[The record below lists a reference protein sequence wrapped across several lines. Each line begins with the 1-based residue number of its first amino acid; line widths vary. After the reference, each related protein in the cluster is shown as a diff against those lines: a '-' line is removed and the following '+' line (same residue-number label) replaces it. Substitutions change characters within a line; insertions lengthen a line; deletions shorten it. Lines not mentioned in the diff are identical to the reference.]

1 MTQQAVLPLEE
12 ADPIEAAETKS
23 PGILRAIVSR
33 PLALVAAIVLALI
46 VLAVLLAPL
55 IAPFG
60 PDDAIPKNALQ
71 GPAPGNW
78 LGFDS
83 AGRDVLSRL
92 LYGGQNT
99 LGGAVIAL
107 AVALVIGVPS
117 GLIAGYYGRWFDS
130 ASSWVTNFVMSL
142 PAMIVLLA
150 SRSVLGP
157 TVWALMIVLGFLVA
171 PSFFRLV
178 RGAVAAVRNEL
189 YVDAARVAGLADWRI
204 ISRHV
209 LTVVRAPVIIQIA
222 LVAGLAIGMQAGL
235 EFIGIG
241 SGNTP
246 TWGAMLNEAFTSFNR
261 APLLLLWPG
270 LALGLTSAALV
281 LLAAGIRDALDD
293 RSGDNRVVR
302 ARDRRAQAAVRQG
315 ERARIDANGRGAL
328 LSIRGLK
335 VAYRQPAGADAE
347 VVHGIDLDVD
357 PGQIVGLVGESGSGK
372 SQTAFS
378 VLGIIPDGGYIAAGS
393 VLIKGEEVV
402 DAEGPIAAGHRRAL
416 GYVPQEPMSNLD
428 PSFTIGAQLTEPLR
442 LGRRMSKAQARA
454 RVLALLAD
462 VEIADPERVFAS
474 YPHEISGGMA
484 QRVLIAGALSTDPDL
499 IIADEPTTALD
510 VTVQAE
516 VLGILRRLRDERGV
530 GVLIVTH
537 NLGVVADLCDRVA
550 VMSEGRIVER
560 GDVAQVLTA
569 PEEDYTRQLIAAVP
583 DEAVV
588 RAPWRAPEADTKENS

>member
-12 ADPIEAAETKS
+12 ANLAETAEQKA

-33 PLALVAAIVLALI
+33 PLAFSAAIVLVLI
-46 VLAVLLAPL
+46 VLAVLLAPI

-60 PDDAIPKNALQ
+60 PDESIPKNALQ
-71 GPAPGNW
+71 GPQPGHW

-107 AVALVIGVPS
+107 GVALVIGVPT
-117 GLIAGYYGRWFDS
+117 GLLAGYYGRWFDS
-130 ASSWVTNFVMSL
+130 VSSWVTNFVMSL

-157 TVWALMIVLGFLVA
+157 TVWALMIVLGLLVA
-171 PSFFRLV
+171 PSFYRLV

-241 SGNTP
+241 SGSIP
-246 TWGAMLNEAFTSFNR
+246 TWGAMLNEAFMSFNR

-293 RSGDNRVVR
+293 RGGEVR
-302 ARDRRAQAAVRQG
+302 GVSNKMRRAQVAERRSGRESIG
-315 ERARIDANGRGAL
+315 EDGRGAL

-335 VAYRQPAGADAE
+335 VAYRQPAGADVE
-347 VVHGIDLDVD
+347 VVHGIDLDVE

-378 VLGIIPDGGYIAAGS
+378 TLGIIPDGGYIAAGS
-393 VLIKGEEVV
+393 VLIKGAEVV
-402 DAEGPIAAGHRRAL
+402 DVDRTSAADRRRAL

-442 LGRRMSKAQARA
+442 LGRRMTKARA
-454 RVLALLAD
+454 KARILELLAD
-462 VEIADPERVFAS
+462 VEIADPARVFAS
-474 YPHEISGGMA
+474 YPHEVSGGMA
-484 QRVLIAGALSTDPDL
+484 QRVLIAGALSTGPEL

-550 VMSEGRIVER
+550 VMSDGRIVES
-560 GDVAQVLTA
+560 GDVSQVLTA
-569 PEEDYTRQLIAAVP
+569 PVEEYTKRLVGSVP
-583 DEAVV
+583 DETVV
-588 RAPWRAPEADTKENS
+588 RGPWIRPADDKELS

>member
-1 MTQQAVLPLEE
+1 MSQQAVIPTEE
-12 ADPIEAAETKS
+12 ADAVGAAQTKA
-23 PGILRAIVSR
+23 PGILRAIASR
-33 PLALVAAIVLALI
+33 PLALAAAIVLLLI
-46 VLAVLLAPL
+46 VVAVVLAPV

-60 PDDAIPKNALQ
+60 PSDAIPRNAFQ
-71 GPAPGNW
+71 GPQPGHW
-78 LGFDS
+78 LGFDT

-92 LYGGQNT
+92 LHGGQNT

-107 AVALVIGVPS
+107 LVALAIGVPS
-117 GLIAGYYGRWFDS
+117 GLLAGYYGGWFDS
-130 ASSWVTNFVMSL
+130 ASNWVTNFVMSL

-150 SRSVLGP
+150 SRAVLGP
-157 TVWALMIVLGFLVA
+157 TVWVLMVVLGFLVA

-189 YVDAARVAGLADWRI
+189 YVDAARVAGLPDWRI
-204 ISRHV
+204 IGRHV

-222 LVAGLAIGMQAGL
+222 LVAGIAIGLQAGL

-241 SGNTP
+241 SGNIP

-261 APLLLLWPG
+261 APLLLVWPG

-293 RSGDNRVVR
+293 RGAEVR
-302 ARDRRAQAAVRQG
+302 GQTARERRDLVD
-315 ERARIDANGRGAL
+315 ERRRERGGTPADGRGAL
-328 LSIRGLK
+328 LSIRGLR
-335 VAYRQPAGADAE
+335 VAYRQPSGPDVE
-347 VVHGIDLDVD
+347 VVHGVDLDVE

-378 VLGIIPDGGYIAAGS
+378 VLGIIPEGGYIAGGS
-393 VLIKGEEVV
+393 VLIKGAELV
-402 DAEGPIAAGHRRAL
+402 DAGRARAAAGRRAL

-442 LGRRMSKAQARA
+442 FGRRMSRAQARA
-454 RVLALLAD
+454 RILELLAA

-484 QRVLIAGALSTDPDL
+484 QRVLIAGALSTDPEL

-550 VMSEGRIVER
+550 VMSDGRVVER
-560 GDVAQVLTA
+560 GDVSQVLTA
-569 PEEDYTRQLIAAVP
+569 PAEDYTKRLIGAVP
-583 DEAVV
+583 DETIV
-588 RAPWRAPEADTKENS
+588 RAPWREPALAGKENS